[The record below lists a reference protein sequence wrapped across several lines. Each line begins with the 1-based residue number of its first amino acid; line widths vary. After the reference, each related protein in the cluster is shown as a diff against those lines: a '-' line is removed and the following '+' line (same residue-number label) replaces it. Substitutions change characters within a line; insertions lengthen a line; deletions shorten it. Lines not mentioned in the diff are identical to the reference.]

1 MSKAKEKII
10 DKNILEA
17 NIKLVDENK
26 ELKNRI
32 NTAIEYLEEQPYE
45 VGCYDEQNKVF
56 YKLDILKILKGMV
69 E

>member
-1 MSKAKEKII
+1 MSKAKERII

-26 ELKNRI
+26 ELKDKI
-32 NTAIEYLEEQPYE
+32 KQSIELIEYYLEK
-45 VGCYDEQNKVF
+45 DLSL
-56 YKLDILKILKGMV
+56 LDINKLLEILRSSV

>member
-1 MSKAKEKII
+1 MSKAKERII

-26 ELKNRI
+26 ELKDKI
-32 NTAIEYLEEQPYE
+32 KQSIELIEYYLEK
-45 VGCYDEQNKVF
+45 DLSLLDINKL
-56 YKLDILKILKGMV
+56 LDILRSSV

>member
-26 ELKNRI
+26 ELKDKI
-32 NTAIEYLEEQPYE
+32 KQSIELIEYYLEK
-45 VGCYDEQNKVF
+45 DLSL
-56 YKLDILKILKGMV
+56 LDINRLLEILRSSV

>member
-26 ELKNRI
+26 ELKDKI
-32 NTAIEYLEEQPYE
+32 KQSIELIEYYLEK
-45 VGCYDEQNKVF
+45 DLSL
-56 YKLDILKILKGMV
+56 LDINKLLEILRSSV

>member
-26 ELKNRI
+26 ELKDTI
-32 NTAIEYLEEQPYE
+32 KQSIELIEYYLEK
-45 VGCYDEQNKVF
+45 DLSL
-56 YKLDILKILKGMV
+56 LDINKLLEILRSSV

>member
-17 NIKLVDENK
+17 NIKLMDENK
-26 ELKNRI
+26 ELKEKI
-32 NTAIEYLEEQPYE
+32 KQSIKLIEQYLEK
-45 VGCYDEQNKVF
+45 DLSL
-56 YKLDILKILKGMV
+56 LDINKLLEILRSSV